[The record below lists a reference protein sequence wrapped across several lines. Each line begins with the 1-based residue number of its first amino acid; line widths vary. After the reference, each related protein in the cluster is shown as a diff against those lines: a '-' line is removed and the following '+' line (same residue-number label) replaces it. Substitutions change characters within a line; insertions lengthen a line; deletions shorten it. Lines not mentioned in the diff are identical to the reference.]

1 MKKIYP
7 FLIIYMIALGSA
19 LAQET
24 FQFIGSEVEP
34 LDEGF
39 YVAGA
44 TFRWGSSPQSPTEF
58 LANGCPGETI
68 NGYVI
73 DPEDYERRFQA
84 AFDCESNPDG
94 ICVSFDLHNETG
106 THNGWSYKNVM
117 ILPDCNH
124 KFYDDEIQIDPQV
137 SAGFVQMRP
146 LLDTSSFDLQQS
158 HIMSPYLRNVQSLMI
173 EASADVSVRDSRQTP
188 FFIEYSLDS
197 GTSFVQDFF
206 IYDYVDTQSGTRITF
221 DDSDPDFAQMM
232 DDSEDTNIIF
242 RVTTNYDDNDLKQD
256 KGQIINIHKIEI
268 VADSAF
274 VDSEPTDP
282 KDPKD
287 STEVL
292 GVKKLPRDNIKVL
305 NGVISADGVRLTVYT
320 ISGRFVGRGEA
331 VEVQKGL
338 YIITT
343 DKGIRSKIL
352 IQ

>member
-1 MKKIYP
+1 MKKIYSY
-7 FLIIYMIALGSA
+7 FLLNLAALGFLS
-19 LAQET
+19 AQET

-39 YVAGA
+39 YVGGA
-44 TFRWGSSPQSPTEF
+44 TYRWGSSPQSPTEF

-73 DPEDYERRFQA
+73 DPEDYERRYQSTGT
-84 AFDCESNPDG
+84 CEDNPDG

-106 THNGWSYKNVM
+106 MHNGWSFMNVM

-124 KFYDDEIQIDPQV
+124 KFYDDEIQIEPQV
-137 SAGFVQMRP
+137 STGFVQLRP
-146 LLDTSSFDLQQS
+146 LLDTSAVSLQQS
-158 HIMSPYLRNVQSLMI
+158 HIMSPYLRNVQSLVI

-188 FFIEYSLDS
+188 FFVEYSLDS
-197 GTSFVQDFF
+197 GATFVQDFY
-206 IYDYVDTQSGTRITF
+206 IYSYVQTQSGTRLSY

-232 DDSEDTNIIF
+232 DDSEDKNIIF
-242 RVTTNYDDNDLKQD
+242 RITTNYDDNDLKKD

-274 VDSEPTDP
+274 IDSEEPDPDPDPDP
-282 KDPKD
+282 KDPLSTLNPDKD
-287 STEVL
+287 DIT
-292 GVKKLPRDNIKVL
+292 IT
-305 NGVISADGVRLTVYT
+305 NGIISAGGIELTVYT

-331 VEVQKGL
+331 VRAQKGL

-343 DKGIRSKIL
+343 DTGIRRKIL